1 MSKFWDLLERSVI
14 VQSILPVGFGG
25 AVVYLAII
33 GIPVPS
39 LLEYLTILTI
49 SFWMG
54 TKVQHSIDNNRES
67 KGRK

>member
-14 VQSILPVGFGG
+14 VQSILPVGLTG
-25 AVVYLAII
+25 AVIYLAII
-33 GIPVPS
+33 SVQVPP

-54 TKVQHSIDNNRES
+54 TKVQHSIDNNRAA